1 MPDVGTVSWRS
12 DKQKRSTRMG
22 RLPAYPAF
30 VRIPESKAP
39 AEFGYQRAMKQFGDK
54 EIARSPQD

>member
-1 MPDVGTVSWRS
+1 
-12 DKQKRSTRMG
+12 MG